1 MLDLNPDE
9 CCKILSVLSDPQRL
23 KIIECLTDG
32 DKNVS
37 ELSRCLGKHMVKVS
51 HHLSVLRKAG
61 FVEATR
67 EGRFIYYRL
76 KSYFS
81 NGKSNNKPSSFL
93 DLGCCRLE
101 LSGNTKKCCI

>member
-32 DKNVS
+32 HKNVS
-37 ELSRCLGKHMVKVS
+37 ELSHCLGKHMVKVS

-61 FVEATR
+61 FVEANR
-67 EGRFIYYRL
+67 KGRFIYYRL
-76 KSYFS
+76 ISYFS
-81 NGKSNNKPSSFL
+81 NSKSDSISSSFL

-101 LSGNTKKCCI
+101 LLGNTKKCCI